1 MPHSDRASAQN
12 GRPADKHRLGE
23 RCGGGYAWIVPL
35 DRRGSGMAVGAT
47 TTERALAPDR
57 RALIFLLDNLVWL
70 ILAFILVIFSLTI
83 EHFFQLG
90 IFLNIMQHA
99 TFVGLIAIGLSFCII
114 AGHMDLSVESVMAFA
129 AMLAAW
135 LAASRGSAS
144 GLEIGTWSTLVAAV
158 AFGAVAGAFNG
169 VLVIRFQINAFIVT
183 LATYIAIRGLG
194 LVLTGGRSMYGLPP
208 DFRAVATVDVVG
220 LPLLV
225 LILLL
230 AYVVFH
236 VVLTRTRFGRYVY
249 LVGGNSVAPFRAGI
263 NVRRVLYSVFIMSGV
278 LAAIAGWLLAARTN
292 GATANLGLGMLFE
305 AFAAVVI
312 GGVSLRGGVGRLS
325 GVFAGVLLLSSIDT
339 AINVM
344 GLEPYYMQVIRGG
357 LMLLAVLLDSV
368 KTSLRRRYL

>member
-1 MPHSDRASAQN
+1 MAISTSAAGAGQGRAVLLNA
-12 GRPADKHRLGE
+12 
-23 RCGGGYAWIVPL
+23 
-35 DRRGSGMAVGAT
+35 
-47 TTERALAPDR
+47 
-57 RALIFLLDNLVWL
+57 LLDHLVWL
-70 ILAFILVIFSLTI
+70 ILAVILIAFSLTI
-83 EHFFQLG
+83 EHFFQIG
-90 IFLNIMQHA
+90 IFLNILQHA

-135 LAASRGSAS
+135 LAAARGSAS
-144 GLEIGTWSTLVAAV
+144 GLELDPWLTLALAI
-158 AFGAVAGAFNG
+158 AFGAGAGAFNG

-183 LATYIAIRGLG
+183 LATYIAIRGCG
-194 LVLTGGRSMYGLPP
+194 LVLTGGRSMYGLPG
-208 DFRAVATVDVVG
+208 DFRAVATTDLLGV
-220 LPLLV
+220 PLLV
-225 LILLL
+225 LILI
-230 AYVVFH
+230 ACYVIFH
-236 VVLTRTRFGRYVY
+236 VILTRTRFGRYVY
-249 LVGGNSVAPFRAGI
+249 LVGGNVMAPFRAGI
-263 NVRRVLYSVFIMSGV
+263 RVERVLYTVFILSGV

-357 LMLLAVLLDSV
+357 LMLLAVLLDSA
-368 KTSLRRRYL
+368 KTTIRRRYL

>member
-1 MPHSDRASAQN
+1 MA
-12 GRPADKHRLGE
+12 LGTSST
-23 RCGGGYAWIVPL
+23 AP
-35 DRRGSGMAVGAT
+35 T
-47 TTERALAPDR
+47 LAPDR
-57 RALIFLLDNLVWL
+57 AALLNFLLDHLVWL
-70 ILAFILVIFSLTI
+70 ILAIILVIFSLTI
-83 EHFFQLG
+83 DRFFQLG
-90 IFLNIMQHA
+90 IFLNILQHA
-99 TFVGLIAIGLSFCII
+99 TFVGLIAIGLSFCIV

-144 GLEIGTWSTLVAAV
+144 GLELDTWLTLVLAM
-158 AFGAVAGAFNG
+158 AFGAAAGAFNG

-194 LVLTGGRSMYGLPP
+194 LVLTGGRSMYGLPD
-208 DFRAVATVDVVG
+208 DFRGVASATVLG

-225 LILLL
+225 VISLI

-236 VVLTRTRFGRYVY
+236 VILTRTRFGRYVY
-249 LVGGNSVAPFRAGI
+249 LVGGNPTAPFRAGI
-263 NVRRVLYSVFIMSGV
+263 KVERVLFTVFVMSGV

-292 GATANLGLGMLFE
+292 GATPNLGLGMLFE

-368 KTSLRRRYL
+368 KTGIRRRFL

>member
-1 MPHSDRASAQN
+1 MAVRTGGAQTARGIDRA
-12 GRPADKHRLGE
+12 
-23 RCGGGYAWIVPL
+23 
-35 DRRGSGMAVGAT
+35 
-47 TTERALAPDR
+47 ALLNA
-57 RALIFLLDNLVWL
+57 LLDHLVWL
-70 ILAFILVIFSLTI
+70 ILAIILIVFSLTI
-83 EHFFQLG
+83 ERFFQIG
-90 IFLNIMQHA
+90 IFLNILQHA
-99 TFVGLIAIGLSFCII
+99 TFVGVIAIALSFCII

-144 GLEIGTWSTLVAAV
+144 GVELDTWLTLLLAM
-158 AFGAVAGAFNG
+158 AFGAAAGAFNG

-194 LVLTGGRSMYGLPP
+194 LVLTGGRSMYGLP
-208 DFRAVATVDVVG
+208 DSFRGVATAELLG
-220 LPLLV
+220 ISLLV
-225 LILLL
+225 LFLIA
-230 AYVVFH
+230 AYVVFS
-236 VVLTRTRFGRYVY
+236 VVLSRTQFGRYVY
-249 LVGGNSVAPFRAGI
+249 LVGGNPTAPFRAGI
-263 NVRRVLYSVFIMSGV
+263 NVRRVLYTAFIMSGV

-292 GATANLGLGMLFE
+292 GATPNLGLGMLFE

-325 GVFAGVLLLSSIDT
+325 GVFAGVLLLSAIDT

-357 LMLLAVLLDSV
+357 LMLLAVMLDSV

>member
-1 MPHSDRASAQN
+1 MAAR
-12 GRPADKHRLGE
+12 
-23 RCGGGYAWIVPL
+23 I
-35 DRRGSGMAVGAT
+35 GS
-47 TTERALAPDR
+47 TERALPPDR
-57 RALIFLLDNLVWL
+57 AAALNFVLDNLVWL
-70 ILAFILVIFSLTI
+70 ILAVILLLLSLTI
-83 EHFFQLG
+83 EGFFQVG
-90 IFLNIMQHA
+90 IFLNILQHA

-144 GLEIGTWSTLVAAV
+144 GVELDTWLTLVLAL
-158 AFGAVAGAFNG
+158 AFGAAAGAFNG
-169 VLVIRFQINAFIVT
+169 VLVVRFQINAFIVT

-194 LVLTGGRSMYGLPP
+194 LILTGGRSMYGLPD
-208 DFRAVATVDVVG
+208 DFRGIATAEVFG

-225 LILLL
+225 VILLI

-236 VVLTRTRFGRYVY
+236 VILTRTRFGRYVY
-249 LVGGNSVAPFRAGI
+249 LVGGNPTAPFRAGI
-263 NVRRVLYSVFIMSGV
+263 DVERVLYTVFIMSGV
-278 LAAIAGWLLAARTN
+278 LAALAGWMLAARTN
-292 GATANLGLGMLFE
+292 GATPNLGLGMLFE

-325 GVFAGVLLLSSIDT
+325 GVFAGALLLSAIDT

-368 KTSLRRRYL
+368 KTSIRRRYL

>member
-1 MPHSDRASAQN
+1 MA
-12 GRPADKHRLGE
+12 LGTSST
-23 RCGGGYAWIVPL
+23 AP
-35 DRRGSGMAVGAT
+35 T
-47 TTERALAPDR
+47 LAPDR
-57 RALIFLLDNLVWL
+57 AALLNFLLDHLVWL
-70 ILAFILVIFSLTI
+70 ILAIILVIFSLTI
-83 EHFFQLG
+83 DRFFQLG
-90 IFLNIMQHA
+90 IFLNILQHA
-99 TFVGLIAIGLSFCII
+99 TFVGLIAIGLSFCIV

-144 GLEIGTWSTLVAAV
+144 GLELDTWLTLVLAM
-158 AFGAVAGAFNG
+158 AFGAAAGAFNG

-194 LVLTGGRSMYGLPP
+194 LVLTGGRSMYGLP
-208 DFRAVATVDVVG
+208 DNFRGVASATVFG

-225 LILLL
+225 VISLI

-236 VVLTRTRFGRYVY
+236 VILTRTRFGRYVY
-249 LVGGNSVAPFRAGI
+249 LVGGNPTAPFRAGI
-263 NVRRVLYSVFIMSGV
+263 KVERVLFTVFVMSGV
-278 LAAIAGWLLAARTN
+278 LAAIAGLLLAARTN
-292 GATANLGLGMLFE
+292 GATPNLGLGMLFE

-368 KTSLRRRYL
+368 KTGIRRRFL

>member
-1 MPHSDRASAQN
+1 
-12 GRPADKHRLGE
+12 
-23 RCGGGYAWIVPL
+23 
-35 DRRGSGMAVGAT
+35 MAVRT
-47 TTERALAPDR
+47 RSTERAAGLDR
-57 RALIFLLDNLVWL
+57 AALLNFVLDHLVWL
-70 ILAFILVIFSLTI
+70 ILAIILVIFSLTI
-83 EHFFQLG
+83 ERFFQLG
-90 IFLNIMQHA
+90 IFLNILQHA
-99 TFVGLIAIGLSFCII
+99 TFVGLIAIGLSFCIV

-144 GLEIGTWSTLVAAV
+144 GIELDTWLTLVLAL
-158 AFGAVAGAFNG
+158 AFGAAAGAFNG

-194 LVLTGGRSMYGLPP
+194 LVLTGGRSMYGLPD
-208 DFRAVATVDVVG
+208 DFRGVATAEIFG

-225 LILLL
+225 AILLI

-236 VVLTRTRFGRYVY
+236 VILTRTRFGRYVY
-249 LVGGNSVAPFRAGI
+249 LVGGNPTAPFRAGI
-263 NVRRVLYSVFIMSGV
+263 NVERVLYTVFVMSGV
-278 LAAIAGWLLAARTN
+278 LAALAGWLLAARTN

-312 GGVSLRGGVGRLS
+312 GGVSLRGGIGRLS

-344 GLEPYYMQVIRGG
+344 GLEPYYMQVLRGG
-357 LMLLAVLLDSV
+357 LMLLAVLLDSL
-368 KTSLRRRYL
+368 KTSIRRRYL